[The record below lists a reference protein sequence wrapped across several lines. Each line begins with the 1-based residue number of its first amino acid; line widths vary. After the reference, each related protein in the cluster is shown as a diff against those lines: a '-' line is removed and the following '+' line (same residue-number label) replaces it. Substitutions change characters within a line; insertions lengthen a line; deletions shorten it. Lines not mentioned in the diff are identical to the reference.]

1 MGNSFQN
8 WSSWIS
14 ISLLKLVSAPAMEL
28 ESGAKKLKSKL
39 RVSSCQN
46 WNLLLCVMF
55 LLILIVVVVFSLLI
69 LYLMFCFQVVLFV
82 NCLIKELGMF
92 ALLCFFFGDAS
103 YSK

>member
-1 MGNSFQN
+1 
-8 WSSWIS
+8 
-14 ISLLKLVSAPAMEL
+14 
-28 ESGAKKLKSKL
+28 
-39 RVSSCQN
+39 
-46 WNLLLCVMF
+46 MF
-55 LLILIVVVVFSLLI
+55 LLILIVVVVYLLLI